1 MLNILKDIFTQ
12 EKRNNNASYIDC
24 ISYDFNKEE
33 CTFDTSGL
41 ESDGIDVISDS
52 ETERDLD
59 TSISVA
65 RQWCFVNTRVNL
77 KAFPPRLPFQQL
89 SGMMFIVQNS
99 EDLSEDLEMF
109 FDEE

>member
-12 EKRNNNASYIDC
+12 EKCNNNTSYKDC

-41 ESDGIDVISDS
+41 ESDGIDVISNS
-52 ETERDLD
+52 ETKSDLD

-65 RQWCFVNTRVNL
+65 RQWCFVNTRANL
-77 KAFPPRLPFQQL
+77 KAFLPRLPF
-89 SGMMFIVQNS
+89 
-99 EDLSEDLEMF
+99 
-109 FDEE
+109 